1 MLNITQTNLNHK
13 YQLAALSVHSVCNS
27 VKQVMNFCKGGI
39 QYSGVSERPSTA
51 FKIGSAH
58 MHNQAWK
65 NKASENIPAMCKI
78 RYTVNR
84 VVLLDIKGYIEVI
97 IHMPVICVLW

>member
-1 MLNITQTNLNHK
+1 
-13 YQLAALSVHSVCNS
+13 
-27 VKQVMNFCKGGI
+27 MNFCKGSI
-39 QYSGVSERPSTA
+39 QYSGVSERPRTA

-65 NKASENIPAMCKI
+65 DKASENIPAMCKI

-84 VVLLDIKGYIEVI
+84 VVLLDIKGYTGCPRRSVPDFGRVFVI
-97 IHMPVICVLW
+97 LKYTDITQNTKVERLRR